1 MIDLDVILY
10 DIEGK
15 SLSMRQINEGTRD
28 AFSILKKGKYSVN
41 LDLRGAD
48 ITKHIDAAESQYMK
62 HMTDNLM
69 FPELHTDL
77 RLKSTCVFPF
87 QDKTKFLPRDILP
100 DDVQDDP
107 MYVLYNAEKDDIEV
121 INLAKSQLM
130 RKGINPFYIDD
141 DIPEKIN
148 EEKQSSSACDG
159 DYSDQ
164 DFDQCC
170 SSKDEKPTKS
180 SQRRSTRKSN
190 STAPTSRDDKSV
202 KSSTNVIKPAAA
214 KKVSKTKV
222 LSSQASA
229 NQAATAAA
237 IKATE
242 VNKNTEVLFSKA
254 EVDAIVAQAAKD
266 AEAKYETS
274 LTNITAQMKL
284 MQEQIN
290 QQNLTH
296 HACDTSVDTKA
307 AESDKK
313 RKNDEHAKTVIQKK
327 KGQNLSEDDESD
339 DDDSDQSSEEES
351 SCDEDLKT
359 SKLLKLLME
368 SISKD
373 KRKRKKKRRRHEK
386 KRHRWNETAD
396 EKLKKASCLERVLQL
411 QAVNGILS

>member
-87 QDKTKFLPRDILP
+87 QDKTKFLHRDILP

-121 INLAKSQLM
+121 INFAKSQLM
-130 RKGINPFYIDD
+130 R
-141 DIPEKIN
+141 
-148 EEKQSSSACDG
+148 
-159 DYSDQ
+159 
-164 DFDQCC
+164 
-170 SSKDEKPTKS
+170 
-180 SQRRSTRKSN
+180 
-190 STAPTSRDDKSV
+190 
-202 KSSTNVIKPAAA
+202 
-214 KKVSKTKV
+214 KV

-373 KRKRKKKRRRHEK
+373 KRKRKKKRRRYEK
-386 KRHRWNETAD
+386 KRHRWNETSN
-396 EKLKKASCLERVLQL
+396 KQTNKKVF
-411 QAVNGILS
+411 LSTATCIWNYI

>member
-1 MIDLDVILY
+1 
-10 DIEGK
+10 
-15 SLSMRQINEGTRD
+15 
-28 AFSILKKGKYSVN
+28 
-41 LDLRGAD
+41 
-48 ITKHIDAAESQYMK
+48 
-62 HMTDNLM
+62 
-69 FPELHTDL
+69 
-77 RLKSTCVFPF
+77 
-87 QDKTKFLPRDILP
+87 
-100 DDVQDDP
+100 

-148 EEKQSSSACDG
+148 EEEQSSSACDGDG

-170 SSKDEKPTKS
+170 SSKDEKPTKT
-180 SQRRSTRKSN
+180 SQIRSTRKRN
-190 STAPTSRDDKSV
+190 PIAPTSRDDQKV

-254 EVDAIVAQAAKD
+254 EVDAIVAKAAKD

-274 LTNITAQMKL
+274 LSKISAQMQL

-290 QQNLTH
+290 QQHLTH
-296 HACDTSVDTKA
+296 HACDTSEDTKA

-313 RKNDEHAKTVIQKK
+313 HKDDEHAKTVIQKK
-327 KGQNLSEDDESD
+327 KVQNLSEDDESD
-339 DDDSDQSSEEES
+339 DDDSDQSSERES
-351 SCDEDLKT
+351 SCDEDLKA
-359 SKLLKLLME
+359 SKLLKLLMG

-373 KRKRKKKRRRHEK
+373 KRKRKLLMGSTSKDKRKRKKKQRRHEK
-386 KRHRWNETAD
+386 KRHRWNGNETAD